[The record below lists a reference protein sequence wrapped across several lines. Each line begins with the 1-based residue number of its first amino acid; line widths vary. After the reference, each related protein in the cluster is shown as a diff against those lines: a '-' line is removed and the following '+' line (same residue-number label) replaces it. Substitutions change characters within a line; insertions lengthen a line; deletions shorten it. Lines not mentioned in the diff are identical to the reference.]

1 MKFQY
6 MRIGK
11 FLTAMVAGG
20 MLLAGCEKRLDI
32 GPYQSI
38 AEGSALNTEGDVNVT
53 LIGAY
58 DGMQSAAAY
67 GGEIMVLNDL
77 IGNSTDILFTGT
89 FAGLNDAYNG
99 LMVSNNSFATGTWAA
114 CYNTINRANNVLSA
128 VDKVTSSPANK
139 NRVQGEALF
148 IRASMYFE
156 LVRLFA
162 KTIGDGDANAN
173 PGVPL
178 VTTPTRG
185 VTDEDYKARATVK
198 AVYDQIISDLTNA
211 ETLLPTSN
219 GFRATKWSAAAQL
232 SRVYLMLKNYA
243 EAGSAANRVIGG
255 SGRTLNSDFTRLWY
269 TFING
274 GGTMPSEY
282 LFGIKVT
289 TQDGTN
295 AMNTY
300 YGRTIGT
307 IPGTAGRSDCKIRP
321 AHIAQYEAG
330 DRRNFFILSG
340 GSNYTQKHLD
350 RFGDVPV
357 IRLAEMFLTRAE
369 CNFRNNTVAGATP
382 LEDVNRIRTRAGL
395 TGLTAVTLN
404 AITRERYLELAFE
417 GHNLHEAK
425 RLQRNVGTFA
435 WNSPKLIMPIPQ
447 REMDVNKKLVQNET
461 Y

>member
-1 MKFQY
+1 
-6 MRIGK
+6 
-11 FLTAMVAGG
+11 V
-20 MLLAGCEKRLDI
+20 E
-32 GPYQSI
+32 
-38 AEGSALNTEGDVNVT
+38 
-53 LIGAY
+53 
-58 DGMQSAAAY
+58 
-67 GGEIMVLNDL
+67 
-77 IGNSTDILFTGT
+77 
-89 FAGLNDAYNG
+89 
-99 LMVSNNSFATGTWAA
+99 
-114 CYNTINRANNVLSA
+114 
-128 VDKVTSSPANK
+128 
-139 NRVQGEALF
+139 GEALF

-162 KTIGDGDANAN
+162 KTVGDGDFNAN
-173 PGVPL
+173 PGVPVVL
-178 VTTPTRG
+178 TPTRG
-185 VTDEDYKARATVK
+185 VTDEDYRPRASVK
-198 AVYDQIISDLTNA
+198 AVYDQVIADLTKA
-211 ETLLPTSN
+211 ESLLPSSN

-232 SRVYLMLKNYA
+232 SRVYLMLKNYT
-243 EAGSAANRVIGG
+243 EAGNAANRVLSG

-282 LFGIKVT
+282 LFGMKVT

-295 AMNTY
+295 AINTY
-300 YGRTIGT
+300 YGRTIGS

-369 CNFRNNTVAGATP
+369 CNFRNNTAVGAAP
-382 LEDVNRIRTRAGL
+382 LTDVNAIRTRAGL
-395 TGLTAVTLN
+395 TPLTAVTLN